1 MASSISNS
9 DAELKVVWAQAGK
22 LSLSA
27 PVSFEDANGFDEA
40 LEVVGSDPNVL
51 IGAVE
56 APRRDTNDGAEVP
69 RTWRHWRF
77 HLVDRNLQLAFAIR
91 EDHGHC
97 LVNGGVEPPRGEAER
112 SARTT
117 CYTPMVANPSLAC
130 YQARLSRAARQA
142 RQ

>member
-69 RTWRHWRF
+69 RTWGHWRF
-77 HLVDRNLQLAFAIR
+77 HPVDRNLPLPFPIPG
-91 EDHGHC
+91 DHC
-97 LVNGGVEPPRGEAER
+97 PRLLYAPAER
-112 SARTT
+112 PGRG
-117 CYTPMVANPSLAC
+117 
-130 YQARLSRAARQA
+130 
-142 RQ
+142 

>member
-69 RTWRHWRF
+69 RTWGHWRF

-91 EDHGHC
+91 EDHGHR
-97 LVNGGVEPPRGEAER
+97 LVNAHVDRPRRANASQR
-112 SARTT
+112 SGRTCCSPFIST
-117 CYTPMVANPSLAC
+117 L
-130 YQARLSRAARQA
+130 RQPGA
-142 RQ
+142 KRSGTR

>member
-56 APRRDTNDGAEVP
+56 AQRRDTTMARKSPARGD
-69 RTWRHWRF
+69 
-77 HLVDRNLQLAFAIR
+77 I
-91 EDHGHC
+91 
-97 LVNGGVEPPRGEAER
+97 GGSTSWTVISNSPSP
-112 SARTT
+112 SARIMAT
-117 CYTPMVANPSLAC
+117 VSLTFNV
-130 YQARLSRAARQA
+130 QAFIRRAPRMADKTS
-142 RQ
+142 